1 MLSVLSWPIMMGR
14 TRMTMRSCA
23 GTTTANGCR
32 ETSSGTGHKSKL
44 PVRRQSNMGATVK
57 RWMRVG
63 RHTGCATFII
73 VGTLAVFAFYT
84 ALVIVA

>member
-1 MLSVLSWPIMMGR
+1 
-14 TRMTMRSCA
+14 
-23 GTTTANGCR
+23 
-32 ETSSGTGHKSKL
+32 
-44 PVRRQSNMGATVK
+44 VK